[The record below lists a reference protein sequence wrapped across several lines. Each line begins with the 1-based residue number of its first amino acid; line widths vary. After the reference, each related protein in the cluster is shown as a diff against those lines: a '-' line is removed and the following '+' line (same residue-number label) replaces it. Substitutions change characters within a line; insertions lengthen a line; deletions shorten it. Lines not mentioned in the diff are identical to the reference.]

1 MFKTNLIVTAIVMAL
16 LAFAFTGYSAW
27 DAKTD
32 LALAQAQNQALK
44 AELSER
50 QAEVDNLAA
59 SVKRADDFL
68 SQLRHER
75 TMLESLHNQQLA
87 ERAKLQAEL
96 ATAKAAVNNLRQSHD
111 QFVKAWA
118 DTVMPGVAVRLLKY
132 AEYTGNYPDG
142 GATSTGISDTAGKFA
157 VRLPAGQF
165 F

>member
-1 MFKTNLIVTAIVMAL
+1 MRIKILGGL
-16 LAFAFTGYSAW
+16 CLGLG
-27 DAKTD
+27 
-32 LALAQAQNQALK
+32 LALATACFEVISVKNDLAAAQAGVESLQAQ
-44 AELSER
+44 LSER
-50 QAEVDNLAA
+50 QAEVDTLAA

-68 SQLRHER
+68 SQLKHER
-75 TMLESLHNQQLA
+75 TLLESLHQQQLA

-118 DTVMPGVAVRLLKY
+118 DTHMPGAAVRLLKY

-142 GATSTGISDTAGKFA
+142 GATSAGVSDTAGKFA
-157 VRLPAGQF
+157 GRLSAGQF